1 MQKQKTDLAIL
12 GAGPGGYVAAIKA
25 AKMGM
30 DVTVVEKE
38 NLGGVCLN
46 WGCMPTKAMA
56 HIAETYHLMKGA
68 DEFGISIKDLSLDFK
83 KIMERKNKIV
93 KTLRSGIEFN
103 FKKNKIKLV
112 RGNGTIKDK
121 NTLSVET
128 KEGPLEIEA
137 KNMIIATGSTASNI
151 NPFRINNDLVLDNI
165 GILSL
170 SDLPKSLIVIGGGVV
185 GSEFASIFNILGTK
199 VTIVEIMPGIL
210 INEDQQVSDLIRDI
224 FKKRDIEVF
233 LDSSVSEI
241 KLSDQV
247 RVKLSDGKELEA
259 EKLLLSV
266 GRVPNTKGI
275 GLENAGIKTDKKG
288 FIQTD
293 ANLKTNVGNIY
304 AIGDVIGGY
313 QLAHVASK
321 EGITAVENIAGKDKK
336 INYNAVPWAVF
347 TLPEIGS
354 VGMNESEAKEKGLPV
369 KTGFFPFKSNGK
381 ALAIGETEGFVKL
394 VTDSSSDEILGAS
407 VIGTRASD
415 IIHEITVAMT
425 GELTSEYLAET
436 IHSHPTLSEAVMEA
450 AEDIF
455 GMAIHKL

>member
-1 MQKQKTDLAIL
+1 MQKQKSDLVIL
-12 GAGPGGYVAAIKA
+12 GAGPGGYVAAIRA

-30 DVTVVEKE
+30 DVTVIEKE
-38 NLGGVCLN
+38 NIGGVCLN

-56 HIAETYHLMKGA
+56 HVAETYHLMQRA
-68 DEFGISIKDLSLDFK
+68 DEFGLNIKDLSIDFK
-83 KIMERKNKIV
+83 KIMDRKNKIV
-93 KTLRSGIEFN
+93 KSLRSGIEFN
-103 FKKNKIKLV
+103 FKKNKVKLV
-112 RGNGTIKDK
+112 KGNGKIKDK
-121 NTLSVET
+121 NTITVET
-128 KEGPLEIEA
+128 KEGTLELEA
-137 KNMIIATGSTASNI
+137 KNMIIATGSSASNI
-151 NPFRINNDLVLDNI
+151 KPFQIDNKLVLDNI

-170 SDLPKSLIVIGGGVV
+170 EDLPKSLIVIGGGVV

-210 INEDQQVSDLIRDI
+210 INEDKQVSELIRDI
-224 FKKRDIEVF
+224 FKKRNIDIY

-241 KLSDQV
+241 KASDKV
-247 RVKLSDGKELEA
+247 KVKLSDGKELEA
-259 EKLLLSV
+259 DKLLLSV
-266 GRVPNTKGI
+266 GRVPNTKAI
-275 GLENAGIKTDKKG
+275 GLENAGIKTDAKG

-293 ANLKTNVGNIY
+293 ANLRTNVSNIY

-321 EGITAVENIAGKDKK
+321 EGITAVENIAGKSIKV
-336 INYNAVPWAVF
+336 NYNAVPWAVF

-354 VGMNESEAKEKGLPV
+354 VGMNETQAKEKNLSV

-381 ALAIGETEGFVKL
+381 AFAIGETEGFAKI
-394 VTDSSSDEILGAS
+394 VTDGASDEILGAS
-407 VIGTRASD
+407 VIGPRASD

-455 GMAIHKL
+455 GMATHKL